1 MSNRNDE
8 TTTVAM
14 LRDMVRRF
22 AADREWEPYHTP
34 KNLAMGAAI
43 EAAELMEHFLWVDG
57 PGSLELMKDPDRRE
71 QVADEIADVACHL
84 FNLCNVVGLD
94 LSEAFRAKMAK
105 NDLKYPAEQYRGRYT
120 K

>member
-1 MSNRNDE
+1 MSDE
-8 TTTVAM
+8 TTTLAM

-22 AADREWEPYHTP
+22 AAERAWEPYHSP

-57 PGSLELMKDPDRRE
+57 PGSFELVKDRARKE

-84 FNLCNVVGLD
+84 FNLCNVLDID

-105 NDLKYPAEQYRGRYT
+105 NDKKYPADQYRGRYT
-120 K
+120 R